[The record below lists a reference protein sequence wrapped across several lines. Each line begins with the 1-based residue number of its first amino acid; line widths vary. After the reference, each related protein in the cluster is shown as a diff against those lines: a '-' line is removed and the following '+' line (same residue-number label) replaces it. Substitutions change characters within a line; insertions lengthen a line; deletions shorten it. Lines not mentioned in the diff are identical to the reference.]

1 MGSDLSIS
9 TGEVIRSELAHAM
22 LINQE
27 TGEIQEFMI
36 NPSELRASLQVKWN
50 TPSPIMRA
58 PAGPLN
64 YASTSPK
71 EYQVRAWVD
80 AELFPD
86 RDIMDWMAFLESMC
100 YPIQTGDVIA
110 DPPTVLFVWP
120 GILAMSC
127 KVVSLQHRFDEFRT
141 DLHPKSY
148 ATDIVL
154 QEYGDLIRWSGDER
168 ERMVITEGIG

>member
-1 MGSDLSIS
+1 
-9 TGEVIRSELAHAM
+9 M
-22 LINQE
+22 LINQS

-36 NPSELRASLQVKWN
+36 NPRELRATLAVKWRS
-50 TPSPIMRA
+50 PAPIMVA

-71 EYQVRAWVD
+71 EYTIRAWVD

-86 RDIMDWMAFLESMC
+86 RDIMDWLSFLESMC
-100 YPIQTGDVIA
+100 YPVRSGSVIS

-127 KVVSLQHRFDEFRT
+127 KIARIQERFEDFRT
-141 DLHPKSY
+141 DLHPKSFS
-148 ATDIVL
+148 TDVVL
-154 QEYGDLIRWSGDER
+154 REYGDTIRFSGEER
-168 ERMVITEGIG
+168 DRMVITEGIG